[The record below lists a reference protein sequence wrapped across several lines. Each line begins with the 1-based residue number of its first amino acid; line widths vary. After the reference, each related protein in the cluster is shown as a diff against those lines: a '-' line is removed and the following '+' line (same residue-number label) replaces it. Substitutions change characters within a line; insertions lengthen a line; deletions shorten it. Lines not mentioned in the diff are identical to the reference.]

1 MSIREFDLSVFIS
14 DLVEGRYDHFTKL
27 ELAARLAA
35 LLPDGTS
42 KTTLQNQIV
51 KALKLDEA
59 IIGAQTKKGE

>member
-1 MSIREFDLSVFIS
+1 MSIKEYDLAMFIG
-14 DLVEGRYDHFTKL
+14 DLVAGRYDHFSKL
-27 ELAARLAA
+27 QLAARLAA

-59 IIGAQTKKGE
+59 IIGAQSKKGE

>member
-1 MSIREFDLSVFIS
+1 MSIKEYDLAMFIG
-14 DLVEGRYDHFTKL
+14 DLAVGRYDHFSKL

-59 IIGAQTKKGE
+59 IIGAQSKKGE